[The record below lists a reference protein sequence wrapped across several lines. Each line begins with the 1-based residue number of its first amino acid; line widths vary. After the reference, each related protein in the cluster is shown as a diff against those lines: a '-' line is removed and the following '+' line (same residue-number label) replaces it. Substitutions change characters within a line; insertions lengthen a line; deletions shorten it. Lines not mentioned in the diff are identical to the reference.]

1 VKRNICFSCLAAAV
15 AVCVPLYSGHSALE
29 PLRAP
34 IHWKSAIQD
43 KNFYAL
49 SLIEQDAAVR
59 GLVQSDEQLAQVTSG
74 KRAALEKAVASCGA
88 ELDCYAVAMRWTQ
101 AEIDRVTSRLRV
113 LYHSEPEVRR
123 MVDGP
128 VRDCGLFIRYRDM
141 SGENLLAQSWLDAA
155 KVMNRIVDVYGLGRN
170 PRYPEIDAVSYDV
183 KSERYG
189 RLVHI
194 LASVIED
201 DKSAMTIFFQPSL
214 RFALGLLDINHR
226 DEASRFEPLD
236 TGENAAAIRRVNTV
250 DWAKYPYSVIVVP
263 GAGTETEAVRFS
275 AWGKLRLTIAARRY
289 REGQAPFLLVSG
301 GFVHPNQTTHCEAI
315 EMKRSLIED
324 FGIPGD
330 AILIDPHARH
340 TTTNLRNAA
349 RELYRYRLPFAR
361 PGLIATD
368 PDQSAY
374 IEGREFAERCL
385 KELDYQPVLSLRR
398 ISKFELVFTPNIESL
413 QSDPQDP
420 LDP

>member
-1 VKRNICFSCLAAAV
+1 VKRNICFSCLAAAL
-15 AVCVPLYSGHSALE
+15 ALCARLYSGHSAVE

-88 ELDCYAVAMRWTQ
+88 ELGCYAGAMRWTQ
-101 AEIDRVTSRLRV
+101 AEIDVVMSRLKS
-113 LYHSEPEVRR
+113 LYRSEEEVRH
-123 MVDGP
+123 MVDGS
-128 VRDCGLFIRYRDM
+128 VRDSGLFIRHRDM
-141 SGENLLAQSWLDAA
+141 SGENLLAEAWLDAA
-155 KVMNRIVDVYGLGRN
+155 QAMNRIVDVYGLGRN

-194 LASVIED
+194 LALVIEE
-201 DKSAMTIFFQPSL
+201 DKAAMTMFFQPSL

-226 DEASRFEPLD
+226 NEAGRFEPLEI
-236 TGENAAAIRRVNTV
+236 GENAAAIRRANTL
-250 DWAKYPYSVIVVP
+250 DWAKYPYSVIIVP
-263 GAGTETEAVRFS
+263 GAGNETEAVRFS
-275 AWGKLRLTIAARRY
+275 AWGKLRVTIAARRY
-289 REGQAPFLLVSG
+289 REGRAPFLLVSG

-315 EMKRSLIED
+315 EMKRSLMED

-330 AILIDPHARH
+330 AILVDPHARH

-349 RELYRYRLPFAR
+349 RELYRYGLPFAK

-368 PDQSAY
+368 PDQCAY
-374 IEGREFAERCL
+374 IEGTEFAGRCL
-385 KELDYQPVLSLRR
+385 KELGYQPVLSLRR

-413 QSDPQDP
+413 QTDPQDP